1 MHEKITDK
9 MDFIKIKNFCSS
21 KDNIKKMRKEAIEK
35 IIIPKDTSNKE
46 LLSKDTQRTI
56 KFNNMKTNNQIL
68 KWVNDINKNI
78 AKEDI

>member
-46 LLSKDTQRTI
+46 LLSKDTQRT
-56 KFNNMKTNNQIL
+56 L
-68 KWVNDINKNI
+68 KIQQYENKQSDF
-78 AKEDI
+78 KVS

>member
-1 MHEKITDK
+1 MLEKITDK

-21 KDNIKKMRKEAIEK
+21 KDNIKKMRKEAIRK
-35 IIIPKDTSNKE
+35 KIIPKDTSNKE

-68 KWVNDINKNI
+68 K
-78 AKEDI
+78 

>member
-21 KDNIKKMRKEAIEK
+21 KDNIKKIRKEAIGK

-46 LLSKDTQRTI
+46 LLSKDTQRT
-56 KFNNMKTNNQIL
+56 L
-68 KWVNDINKNI
+68 KIQQYENKQPDFKVN
-78 AKEDI
+78 